1 MRVIKNSF
9 NVLVFLLMMF
19 SFSQCAST
27 KKVQL
32 QDEFPV
38 EFGEVY
44 FQKWTSG
51 IKEGGSGFDFYI
63 YFNQELPI
71 NIDLDSIYFRDKGA
85 KLKKSN
91 ASSKLFIAHFKE
103 INKNQVVLSNEPN
116 AEYNNKLP
124 LNLTKQPFE
133 LKSNQCVISYV
144 KDSVN
149 HYYKFSEVIEKE
161 PLLYPS
167 APNNKQ

>member
-1 MRVIKNSF
+1 MRVIKSGF
-9 NVLVFLLMMF
+9 YVLVLLLAML
-19 SFSQCAST
+19 SFSQCASA
-27 KKVQL
+27 KKVEL

-38 EFGEVY
+38 ELGEVY
-44 FQKWTSG
+44 FQKWTAG
-51 IKEGGSGFDFYI
+51 IKDGGSGFDFYI
-63 YFNQELPI
+63 YFNQELPV
-71 NIDLDSIYFRDKGA
+71 NIDLDSVYFRNKGA

-91 ASSKLFIAHFKE
+91 ASNKLFIAHFKE
-103 INKNQVVLSNEPN
+103 VNKNQVVLSNEPN

-124 LNLTKQPFE
+124 LNLTKSPFE
-133 LKSNQCVISYV
+133 LKSNQCIISYI

-149 HYYKFSEVIEKE
+149 HYYKFNEVIEKE